1 MHLWRNKLLKPL
13 QKVFRMLLRT
23 LLTSKKA
30 SKGVPKPTRKTPC
43 VLKNTVNTD
52 RFSWFYYCLFLCIVF
67 HDQDQS
73 LNAQSS
79 KHALCL
85 VSSRF
90 WGAKEHLKVVI
101 SLQTSV
107 KNQVFKKCTFKTSS
121 KALWKAFETVMSL
134 QNEGQERPQG
144 EPRTLYFTFLML
156 LRV

>member
-1 MHLWRNKLLKPL
+1 MHFWRKKVLKPL
-13 QKVFRMLLRT
+13 QSVSRMLLGT
-23 LLTSKKA
+23 LLTSRRVP
-30 SKGVPKPTRKTPC
+30 KGVPKATPKTLC
-43 VLKNTVNTD
+43 ALKNTVNTD

-67 HDQDQS
+67 HDQDQT
-73 LNAQSS
+73 LNTQSS

-85 VSSRF
+85 VSNRF
-90 WGAKEHLKVVI
+90 SGTHEPLKVMI
-101 SLQTSV
+101 SLGTSF
-107 KNQVFKKCTFKTSS
+107 KNQLFQQCTFKTSS